1 MILYCHVDLPG
12 SECQLYDT
20 KVADHWA
27 GSDDPSAVAFNSCLT
42 AWVPNPRPILP
53 TNLSASSEGAGSS
66 KSKSVDGFI
75 GKNPS
80 HCFSTG
86 EEATPWWLADL
97 GGVRRVAQVRV
108 LTRQDGNASDF
119 ASVVVRLGN
128 SSALLRNGS
137 ERVCFDASPLSELGA
152 NASGPSL
159 SSDTNPPNST
169 ESSLLGIENN
179 ASYPNRSVASGNQ
192 TLQGNSSTQNES
204 GSCHPQDKNETEPAF
219 SSNPVF
225 DYISGRPPLG
235 AEVVFAPKEPVS
247 GRYLSLQSLGLGPAN
262 VLTICNVEILEQQR
276 EPVMR

>member
-1 MILYCHVDLPG
+1 MILYCHIDLQG
-12 SECQLYDT
+12 SECQLYDN

-27 GSDDPSAVAFNSCLT
+27 GSDDPSAVTFNSCLT

-53 TNLSASSEGAGSS
+53 TNLSASSECAGSS
-66 KSKSVDGFI
+66 KSKSADGFI

-80 HCFSTG
+80 HCFSTE

-152 NASGPSL
+152 NASEPSL

-192 TLQGNSSTQNES
+192 ALQGNSSTQNES